1 MTVWNVGCIGVKQMI
16 RFEDS
21 FSTRVGRAQYCSR
34 IEQDRQQRL
43 LAARENRRRRLT
55 VDQLIARYNI

>member
-1 MTVWNVGCIGVKQMI
+1 MTVWNVGSIGAKQMI
-16 RFEDS
+16 WFEDS
-21 FSTRVGRAQYCSR
+21 FSTRVGRALYCSR